1 MARPDVNIALSNN
14 RLGRLPQDAD
24 GTMGLIASGVAI
36 PGQIVLGEVY
46 GPFRSIKE
54 LEAKGITQ
62 AWGIANKSL
71 AWHHCNE
78 FFDEAQ
84 TATPLYLML
93 VAATVTMAEM
103 GDPLQPYAKKM
114 IEGTSGAV
122 RMVGLSRVPDVAY
135 EPVYVGEMDPDVVA
149 ALAKL
154 KELQAEQFAL
164 HRPIRFLVEGRAWGG
179 DASAT
184 TDLRNPTTGPR
195 CNMAGVVLGQSKE
208 VADAD
213 AAFGGYAFVGRVLGR
228 FARIQVQRSIGRV
241 KDGPIGTVN
250 ANMSDG
256 TAMGQLTNIE
266 VNVLHDKGYIFAL
279 SYPDQPG
286 WYFNGGHAACP
297 IDDDYS
303 DLKDGRTIDKAARI
317 TYDTYVVEILDDVEV
332 DTATGLLPLAVCK
345 FYEGIVEAAIGTR
358 MAGNISG
365 VGAYVN
371 PAQNIVQTGVLN
383 VQVDVVKRGTIE
395 HFSVE
400 LGFATNI
407 AQ

>member
-1 MARPDVNIALSNN
+1 MARPDVNIALTNN
-14 RLGRLPQDAD
+14 RLGRLPLDAD

-36 PGQIVLGEVY
+36 AGQIVLGEVY

-54 LEAKGITQ
+54 VEAKGITQ
-62 AWGIANKSL
+62 AWGVANKSM
-71 AWHHCNE
+71 AWHHANE

-93 VAATVTMAEM
+93 VADTVKLSDMA
-103 GDPLQPYAKKM
+103 DKLQPYAKKM

-122 RMVGLSRVPDVAY
+122 RMVGLTRVPDAAY
-135 EPVYVGEMDPDVVA
+135 TPVYAGELDPDVTL
-149 ALAKL
+149 ALANL
-154 KELQAEQFAL
+154 KALQLEQFGL
-164 HRPIRFLVEGRAWGG
+164 HRPIRFLVEARAWGG

-195 CNMAGVVLGQSKE
+195 ANMAGVVLGQTKE
-208 VADAD
+208 VADED

-241 KDGPIGTVN
+241 KDGPIGSTT
-250 ANMSDG
+250 AAMSDG
-256 TAMGQLTNIE
+256 TLMDQLTNIE
-266 VNVLHDKGYIFAL
+266 VNVLHDAGYIFAL

-297 IDDDYS
+297 ITDDYS
-303 DLKDGRTIDKAARI
+303 DLKDGRVIDKAARI

-332 DTATGLLPLAVCK
+332 DAATGMLPLAVCK
-345 FYEGIVEAAIGTR
+345 FYEGIVEAAIGAR

-365 VGAYVN
+365 VGAYVD
-371 PAQNIVQTGVLN
+371 PSQNIAQTGVLN

-395 HFSVE
+395 HFSVQ
-400 LGFATNI
+400 LGFATNL

>member
-36 PGQIVLGEVY
+36 AGQIVLGEVY

-54 LEAKGITQ
+54 VEAKGITR
-62 AWGIANKSL
+62 AWGIANKSM

-93 VAATVTMAEM
+93 VAATMSQAIMVSDGPAQT
-103 GDPLQPYAKKM
+103 M
-114 IEGTSGAV
+114 IEATAGAV
-122 RMVGLSRVPDVAY
+122 RMIGITRVPNAGNVDDYAN
-135 EPVYVGEMDPDVVA
+135 ELPAEVYTAVDEATSIA
-149 ALAKL
+149 A
-154 KELQAEQFAL
+154 QQFAL

-179 DASAT
+179 DANAT
-184 TDLRNPTTGPR
+184 QDMRSPINGPR
-195 CNMAGVVLGQSKE
+195 SNVAGVVLGQSKE
-208 VADAD
+208 VADED

-241 KDGPIGTVN
+241 KDGPIGTVH
-250 ANMSDG
+250 AALSDG
-256 TAMGQLTNIE
+256 RAMEQLTNIE

-303 DLKDGRTIDKAARI
+303 DLKDGRVIDKAARI
-317 TYDTYVVEILDDVEV
+317 TYATYVVEILDDVEV
-332 DTATGLLPLAVCK
+332 DTATGMLPLAVCK
-345 FYEGIVEAAIGTR
+345 FYEGIVEAAISTR

-365 VGAYVN
+365 VGAYVD
-371 PAQNIVQTGVLN
+371 PSQNIVQTGVLN
-383 VQVDVVKRGTIE
+383 VQVDIVKRGTIE
-395 HFSVE
+395 HFAVV
-400 LGFATNI
+400 LGFATNL

>member
-195 CNMAGVVLGQSKE
+195 ANMAGVVLGQSKE

-256 TAMGQLTNIE
+256 TAMDQLTNIE

-303 DLKDGRTIDKAARI
+303 DLKDGRVIDKAARI

-332 DTATGLLPLAVCK
+332 DTATGMLPLAVCK

-365 VGAYVN
+365 VGAYVD
-371 PAQNIVQTGVLN
+371 PSQNIVQTGVLN
-383 VQVDVVKRGTIE
+383 VQVDIVKRGTIE
-395 HFSVE
+395 HFAVV
-400 LGFATNI
+400 LGFATNL

>member
-1 MARPDVNIALSNN
+1 
-14 RLGRLPQDAD
+14 
-24 GTMGLIASGVAI
+24 
-36 PGQIVLGEVY
+36 
-46 GPFRSIKE
+46 
-54 LEAKGITQ
+54 
-62 AWGIANKSL
+62 
-71 AWHHCNE
+71 
-78 FFDEAQ
+78 
-84 TATPLYLML
+84 
-93 VAATVTMAEM
+93 
-103 GDPLQPYAKKM
+103 
-114 IEGTSGAV
+114 
-122 RMVGLSRVPDVAY
+122 
-135 EPVYVGEMDPDVVA
+135 
-149 ALAKL
+149 
-154 KELQAEQFAL
+154 
-164 HRPIRFLVEGRAWGG
+164 
-179 DASAT
+179 
-184 TDLRNPTTGPR
+184 
-195 CNMAGVVLGQSKE
+195 
-208 VADAD
+208 VADED

-250 ANMSDG
+250 AAMSDG
-256 TAMGQLTNIE
+256 TAMDQLTNIE
-266 VNVLHDKGYIFAL
+266 VNVLHDAGYIFAL

-365 VGAYVN
+365 VGAYVD